1 MLSLLVRVGVVDQ
14 DAQHELARIFNL
26 VLLMPYA
33 IDDRL

>member
-1 MLSLLVRVGVVDQ
+1 MLPLLVRFGVVNQ

-26 VLLMPYA
+26 VLLMPDA